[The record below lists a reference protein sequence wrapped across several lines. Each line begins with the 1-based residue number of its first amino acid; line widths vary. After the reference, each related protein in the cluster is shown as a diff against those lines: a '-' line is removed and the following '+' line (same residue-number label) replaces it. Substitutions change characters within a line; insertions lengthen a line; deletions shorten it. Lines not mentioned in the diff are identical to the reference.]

1 MIAFGTINVGTAII
15 AGGIGAI
22 LIWIIFA
29 GAVASHGKDHGYSW
43 GGLFLSALFLGW
55 PLVLLAITIN
65 SGGQRPRNLPSA
77 R

>member
-43 GGLFLSALFLGW
+43 GGLSSLCNEALTGLSRSDISRTPHL
-55 PLVLLAITIN
+55 PL
-65 SGGQRPRNLPSA
+65 
-77 R
+77 